1 MWTSLFPCAAAL
13 VRLGDELDVWR
24 AGIRPVIS
32 LFPLCLSLDLGVK
45 GEEGGK

>member
-1 MWTSLFPCAAAL
+1 MDLLVSLCLSAWEA
-13 VRLGDELDVWR
+13 GEELDVWR
-24 AGIRPVIS
+24 AGIRPVIY